1 MGNRDVRLAIQ
12 VLGDPKIS
20 IRPSC
25 WNPFVS
31 HHAGVLRLR
40 VPRAIE
46 KFEEFTAMFD
56 LARRI
61 LELLVEIGAAEAGP
75 SSKRAPGD
83 RVKCGPMK
91 RAGE

>member
-1 MGNRDVRLAIQ
+1 MGNRYVRLAIQ

-56 LARRI
+56 LARHI
-61 LELLVEIGAAEAGP
+61 LELLVEIGAVEAGP
-75 SSKRAPGD
+75 SSNRARSD
-83 RVKCGPMK
+83 RLVCGPTK
-91 RAGE
+91 GDGE